1 MRRVLIGGV
10 VALVS
15 AVLLAGPAQATVF
28 SWRDEGGTYH
38 FTNRPDEVPAG
49 PLDGYR
55 ASTEAPPPQ
64 PAAAECASDPPA
76 APADDPPGTYEQG
89 VEAGLR
95 LGAEQIRIAG
105 EIAQQ
110 AQPEPVAPPPQV
122 IYVQQP
128 APVVVDVVPY
138 DTGCGGRGCGYG
150 YGYGYGY
157 PFNAWV
163 VTTPGLFSRPFSRH
177 GRFAGNHRFG
187 GRAFGG
193 GGGRGL
199 GMHGMH
205 GAGFWGR
212 R

>member
-1 MRRVLIGGV
+1 MRRVLISGV

-15 AVLLAGPAQATVF
+15 AVLLAGSARATVF

-38 FTNRPDEVPAG
+38 FTNRPDEVPEG
-49 PLDGYR
+49 PLDAFR
-55 ASTEAPPPQ
+55 TSTEAPPPQ
-64 PAAAECASDPPA
+64 ASAADCAGDPPVAADPPA
-76 APADDPPGTYEQG
+76 ATYEQG

-110 AQPEPVAPPPQV
+110 AQPEPVAAPPQV

-128 APVVVDVVPY
+128 APVVEVVPY
-138 DTGCGGRGCGYG
+138 DAGCGGRGCGYG
-150 YGYGYGY
+150 YGYWY
-157 PFNAWV
+157 PFNSWV
-163 VTTPGLFSRPFSRH
+163 VTSPGFFPRRSFGH
-177 GRFAGNHRFG
+177 GRFAGGHHLG
-187 GRAFGG
+187 GRSFPGG
-193 GGGRGL
+193 AGVGLHGG
-199 GMHGMH
+199 HGMH